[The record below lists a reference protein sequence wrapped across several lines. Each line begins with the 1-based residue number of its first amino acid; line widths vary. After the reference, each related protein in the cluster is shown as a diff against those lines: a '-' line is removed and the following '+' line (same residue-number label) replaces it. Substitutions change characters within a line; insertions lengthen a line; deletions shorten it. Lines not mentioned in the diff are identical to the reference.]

1 MVRGRSRTTSS
12 THRALSEAWW
22 MAGQGGHAAVG
33 WLGRAPGEPG
43 VWAGLGRR
51 RQRKAPARMQ
61 PGAPCLARPV
71 AGGAAVYWAT
81 REAAPHACLFASAKL
96 TLLDKFLE
104 QISLELLTNR
114 VSMFSKKVLMVKN

>member
-51 RQRKAPARMQ
+51 RQRKAPARLQ
-61 PGAPCLARPV
+61 PGAPCL

-81 REAAPHACLFASAKL
+81 LEAAPHVRLFASAKL

-104 QISLELLTNR
+104 QISLELLTSR
-114 VSMFSKKVLMVKN
+114 ASMFSKKVLMVKN